1 MGTSLG
7 AYELN
12 QRVLCICWWIDELII
27 MLTKLLSYILQ
38 ALYNE
43 QVAIIDTWINF
54 WTKHT

>member
-27 MLTKLLSYILQ
+27 MVTKLLSYILQ

-43 QVAIIDTWINF
+43 QVAIIDTLINF